1 MGREKSGQ
9 HSEGLAGQGGNNI
22 SGPQALTSQF
32 QRQTTSGSGLPQP
45 PLANYTLPG
54 VISYITSEFTNLERF
69 KIVANLEK
77 SEMKYKIQNLTAEVN
92 SLRYTNEAQ
101 SVRIRELEKK
111 LEAVKLPAN
120 SDAAPPKVAQKS
132 SDSSLVNS
140 IPVVNLDV
148 LKQSRAQLNR
158 SIQDVKRLLQAPS
171 GFERDLLNLP
181 GLEEYDNGYKDLGD
195 DDEFNFDHGTLAR
208 PEKEISVLSKYEN
221 TDDQF
226 QPVSVDQWIPGK
238 REIDANTGE
247 PETLGRQAEN
257 AEHELEL
264 DLESVATQIID
275 DSPTFG
281 DRQVIDDLEKSDTA
295 IYPWLGQNFVTASE
309 KSFTVRQLTEIMH
322 KGALKEKLSEV
333 LSLWYVS
340 GLLLVASKSGAYLR
354 QPGAKSESDVAVVSE
369 PIILADVFRV
379 SDSEYLFAAAT
390 ATTVEIKRIRNGTT
404 VTPARKFATN
414 KPLKW
419 LKWVANGSDA
429 QLHFF
434 QGNEVRSTT
443 VSLPKSDIVT
453 SDVSKVL
460 DGSGDWLLLVK
471 NDEVVL
477 FEISSKSN
485 LASRKYLPAANYAL
499 LPWDDAYVVENTLKL
514 SILNH
519 NMELVSDGKSEPGKV
534 VCLNRAVACL
544 GITLSITTV
553 H

>member
-1 MGREKSGQ
+1 M
-9 HSEGLAGQGGNNI
+9 
-22 SGPQALTSQF
+22 
-32 QRQTTSGSGLPQP
+32 
-45 PLANYTLPG
+45 ANYTLPG

-111 LEAVKLPAN
+111 LEALLTTAN
-120 SDAAPPKVAQKS
+120 SDASSPTDAEKS
-132 SDSSLVNS
+132 TDSSLVNP

-181 GLEEYDNGYKDLGD
+181 GLEDYDNSYRELGD
-195 DDEFNFDHGTLAR
+195 DDEFNFDHGALVR
-208 PEKEISVLSKYEN
+208 PDKEISVLSKYEN
-221 TDDQF
+221 TEDQF

-238 REIDANTGE
+238 REINASAGEAEPSAHQTESTG
-247 PETLGRQAEN
+247 
-257 AEHELEL
+257 HELEL

-275 DSPTFG
+275 ESPTFG
-281 DRQVIDDLEKSDTA
+281 DRQVIDDLENSDTR
-295 IYPWLGQNFVTASE
+295 IYPWLGQNFVTACE
-309 KSFTVRQLTEIMH
+309 KSFTVRQLTELLH
-322 KGALKEKLSEV
+322 RGVLKERLSEI
-333 LSLWYVS
+333 LGLWYVS
-340 GLLLVASKSGAYLR
+340 GLLLVASKSGAYMR
-354 QPGAKSESDVAVVSE
+354 QVGAKSEADVAVISE
-369 PIILADVFRV
+369 PIILADVYRV

-390 ATTVEIKRIRNGTT
+390 TSTVEIKRIRNGTT
-404 VTPARKFATN
+404 VAPGRKFATN
-414 KPLKW
+414 KPVKW
-419 LKWVANGSDA
+419 LKWIGSRSDTE
-429 QLHFF
+429 LFFF

-443 VSLPKSDIVT
+443 VTLLKSDIIT
-453 SDVSKVL
+453 TDVSKVL

-471 NDEVVL
+471 SDEVVL
-477 FEISSKSN
+477 FEISRKSI
-485 LASRKYLPAANYAL
+485 LASRKYLPAANYSL

-514 SILNH
+514 SILNR
-519 NMELVSDGKSEPGKV
+519 NLESVSDSKSEPGRV

-544 GITLSITTV
+544 GITLSITTI